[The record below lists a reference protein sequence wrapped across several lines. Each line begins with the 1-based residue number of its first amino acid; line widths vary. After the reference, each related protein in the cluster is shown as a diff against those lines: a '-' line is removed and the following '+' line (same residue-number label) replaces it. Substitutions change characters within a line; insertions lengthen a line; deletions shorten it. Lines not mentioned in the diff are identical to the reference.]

1 MLNDVF
7 SRIREV
13 ASAYW
18 LVLSIIVV
26 AAVVVA
32 VVAVL
37 ICLHVVESGFDG
49 KTAWDWLE
57 MLVVPLAGVLLA
69 GLFAVYKVKADRRAE
84 EARKLAEE
92 TRKLA
97 EERAEEARELAEER
111 TQVETLS
118 TYLDRIQ
125 ELATAHDLQSS
136 NGIPARAVAR
146 ARTLAALRVLN
157 GTRKGILLRFLHE
170 AGLTKGDRPVLDL
183 ALADLT
189 NVDLVGADLGGI
201 NLERANLSFGDLNG
215 AVLKGSH
222 LKGCL
227 LNDADLGHVDMKGAT
242 VDDTQLANC
251 RDLVGATLPD
261 GEQVDEGKWVRM
273 RSSS

>member
-37 ICLHVVESGFDG
+37 VCLDVVESGFDG

-84 EARKLAEE
+84 EAR
-92 TRKLA
+92 
-97 EERAEEARELAEER
+97 ELAEER

-118 TYLDRIQ
+118 TYLDRMQ

-136 NGIPARAVAR
+136 NDIPARAVAR
-146 ARTLAALRVLN
+146 ARTLAALRILN

-170 AGLTKGDRPVLDL
+170 AGLTQGDDPVDL

-189 NVDLVGADLGGI
+189 HVDLVGADLEGI
-201 NLERANLSFGDLNG
+201 KLDGANLGSGDLNG
-215 AVLKGSH
+215 ANLRRSS

-227 LNDADLGHVDMKGAT
+227 LNDTDLDHANLEGAT
-242 VDDTQLANC
+242 VDCSQLARC
-251 RDLVGATLPD
+251 RDLTGARLPD
-261 GEQVDEGKWVRM
+261 GTEVDRAVWVDLLE
-273 RSSS
+273 SS